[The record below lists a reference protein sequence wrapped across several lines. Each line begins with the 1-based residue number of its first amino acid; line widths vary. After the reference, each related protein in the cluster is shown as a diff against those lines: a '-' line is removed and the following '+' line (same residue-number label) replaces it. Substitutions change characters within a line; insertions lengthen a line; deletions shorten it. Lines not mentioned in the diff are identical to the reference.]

1 MLRLQPREQVDPEE
15 EVKAANQ
22 MVRDNVTMFVVTVIV
37 VRAGKFYIPV
47 LSPTHD
53 IPLSY

>member
-37 VRAGKFYIPV
+37 VRAGKF
-47 LSPTHD
+47 
-53 IPLSY
+53 